1 MKLLF
6 LTGGFHPELPLY
18 EIASL
23 GVDVI
28 EVNQNL
34 VYGKHDRWRDLKRL
48 GYTHKIFEFLG
59 SFTYD
64 SEELPFDPTDVI
76 EESYAVRT
84 KNICCKKNFGKIKE
98 SLEDLVW
105 NNLENPDVDLDYPDI
120 SIYFFLLED
129 KIFCG
134 KLLHEIDSANFTK
147 RKVENRPFFYP
158 ISLHPRESR
167 VLVNLSKIKPG
178 EKLLD
183 PFCGTGG
190 ILLES
195 SLIGCETYGSDFVEE
210 MVEGSGMNLA
220 YFNTNA
226 EIRTLDVKDLKKKWS
241 DVEPFEAIVTD
252 PPYGT
257 SSKVGGE
264 NIKQLYENALSEI
277 SKVLVKDGK
286 CVICA
291 PKKIEMKKL
300 IPESLELEEIF
311 EEKVHGSLTRKIFVM
326 SKIN

>member
-6 LTGGFHPELPLY
+6 LTGGFHPKLPLCELDY
-18 EIASL
+18 L
-23 GVDVI
+23 GVDIV

-34 VYGKHDRWRDLKRL
+34 VYGKYDNWKELERL

-59 SFTYD
+59 TLSYD
-64 SEELPFDPTDVI
+64 TDVLPFDPDEILKGTY
-76 EESYAVRT
+76 EVRT
-84 KNICCKKNFGKIKE
+84 KNICCKDNFEDIKE
-98 SLEDLVW
+98 QLEDLVW
-105 NNLENPDVDLDYPDI
+105 NNMKNPNVDLDNPDI
-120 SIYFFLLED
+120 SIYFFLIEG

-134 KLLHEIDSANFTK
+134 KLLYEIDPTNFTK

-167 VLVNLSKIKPG
+167 VLVNLSGIKPG

-190 ILLES
+190 LLLES

-210 MVEGSGMNLA
+210 MVKGSTINLD
-220 YFNTNA
+220 YFDTNA
-226 EIRTLDVKDLKKKWS
+226 EIRQLDVNNLEEKWN
-241 DVEPFEAIVTD
+241 DVKPFKAIVTD

-257 SSKVGGE
+257 SSKVGGK
-264 NIKQLYENALSEI
+264 NIRDLYESALREI
-277 SKVLVKDGK
+277 SKVLIKNGR

-291 PKKIEMKKL
+291 PKKIHMKNL
-300 IPESLELEEIF
+300 IPENFKVVEIF
-311 EEKVHGSLTRKIFVM
+311 EEKVHGSLTREIFVLV
-326 SKIN
+326 KTD